1 MKHYIEKIYIIISLL
16 SIFFIHAQT
25 HSYIEMHRNTAEQLS
40 SEYGI
45 PSAVI
50 LAIAFVETGGG
61 NSKGAKVYH
70 NHFGIHGKNTVTKS
84 KYKSFD
90 STRESYEAF
99 CQILSRKKY
108 YSDLKGIKD
117 TAEWVKAIAAAG
129 YSTQPVEWK
138 KRVKMIIEKFNLS

>member
-70 NHFGIHGKNTVTKS
+70 NHFGIQGKNTVTKS
-84 KYKSFD
+84 KYKSYSSHYDNFRD
-90 STRESYEAF
+90 F
-99 CQILSRKKY
+99 CKIISNKKY
-108 YSDLKGIKD
+108 YPQLKGN
-117 TAEWVKAIAAAG
+117 TQHTEWIDAIAKSG
-129 YSTQPVEWK
+129 YTAHPSEWK
-138 KRVKMIIEKFNLS
+138 KRIISVINKYKL